1 MNEIILTIGAIILGL
16 SPIFAI
22 LGVIYYYDKKA
33 KKNKEKLREKCKVC
47 DKYKSSESDDCF
59 DRSCVFFIIM

>member
-33 KKNKEKLREKCKVC
+33 KKNTM
-47 DKYKSSESDDCF
+47 DKWGNKPSDYAWNRDVANYLT
-59 DRSCVFFIIM
+59 SNAG